1 MTASKQVKCSICTRP
16 IHTAF
21 GSVLQKSVPLV
32 CRHCFGEQSYG
43 GKKASNFTVAAPVEV
58 VAVD

>member
-1 MTASKQVKCSICTRP
+1 MIASKQVKCTICARP
-16 IHTAF
+16 IKTAF

-43 GKKASNFTVAAPVEV
+43 VRKSNVYSAVAPVEV
-58 VAVD
+58 AVVD

>member
-1 MTASKQVKCSICTRP
+1 MTTSQQVKCSICSRP
-16 IHTAF
+16 IKTAF

-43 GKKASNFTVAAPVEV
+43 VKKSNVYTTVAPVD
-58 VAVD
+58 VAVVD

>member
-1 MTASKQVKCSICTRP
+1 MTGSKQVKCSICGRA

-43 GKKASNFTVAAPVEV
+43 GKKGNKYSV
-58 VAVD
+58 VAPAEAVNG

>member
-1 MTASKQVKCSICTRP
+1 MIASKQVKCTICARP
-16 IHTAF
+16 IKTAF

-43 GKKASNFTVAAPVEV
+43 AKKASNYSV
-58 VAVD
+58 VTPAEAVNG